1 LAEGGVEKAK
11 ADTGGFFISPE
22 ATWAYH
28 FHSIPSLCCS
38 PTMSFTF
45 RYAGL
50 FLGDYSEKGSLTN
63 LSVKNREIDLLTT
76 RFELALPYSVTRGIC
91 CWSIEPYLGL
101 FGRYQV
107 GGNSVDAELLGQ
119 SLSFDPG
126 SPRSLAAFLLGFRGI
141 QSFGGFNL
149 FLNLE
154 GNFDNH
160 SSSRILGEGGIGFSF

>member
-1 LAEGGVEKAK
+1 
-11 ADTGGFFISPE
+11 
-22 ATWAYH
+22 
-28 FHSIPSLCCS
+28 
-38 PTMSFTF
+38 MSFTL

-50 FLGDYSEKGSLTN
+50 FLGNYSEKGSLTN

-76 RFELALPYSVTRGIC
+76 RFEFALPYSATRGIC
-91 CWSIEPYLGL
+91 CWSVEPYVGV

-107 GGNSVDAELLGQ
+107 GGNRVDGELFGQ

-126 SPRSLAAFLLGFRGI
+126 SPRNLAAFLFGFRGV
-141 QSFGGFNL
+141 QSLGCFNL

-154 GNFDNH
+154 GSFDNY